1 MAAEREAGGIHD
13 QTLRRWVEQY
23 QLALLRM
30 CYLCLR
36 DAALAEDAV
45 QETFLKAYLTMPSLR
60 AQRYEKT
67 WLMRIAINTCRDM
80 RRSRWFRY
88 VDRRVT
94 PETLPQAA
102 EPFEEKDEALTLAL
116 MKLPERCREIVVL
129 HYYQQLSIAEIARM
143 LNVSASTV
151 STQLSRGKKKLRAAL
166 ERGPGHG

>member
-1 MAAEREAGGIHD
+1 MLLFNIPDSTSALDLDRLMEEYG
-13 QTLRRWVEQY
+13 TS
-23 QLALLRM
+23 LLRL
-30 CYLCLR
+30 CYMYLK
-36 DAALAEDAV
+36 DYHLAQDAV
-45 QETFLKAYLTMPSLR
+45 QETFLKAWQHMDTFR
-60 AQRYEKT
+60 AQSQAKT
-67 WLMRIAINTCRDM
+67 WLTRIALNVCRDM